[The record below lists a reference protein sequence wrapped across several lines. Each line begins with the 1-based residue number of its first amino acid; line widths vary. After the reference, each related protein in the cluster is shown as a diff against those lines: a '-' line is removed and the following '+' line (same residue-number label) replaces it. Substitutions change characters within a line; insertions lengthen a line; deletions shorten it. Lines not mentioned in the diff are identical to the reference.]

1 MSHYR
6 SLSVEEVFSDV
17 GWKAL
22 SETLLKGG
30 LVIMPSDTTYACV
43 VDASQQAAVEKLIA
57 SKARPSGKA
66 ISVFVSS
73 LKEAEKYVDISDD
86 QRITLSALLPGP
98 YTVILQSKHRVSKLL
113 EAENGTL
120 GIRVPHYDFLH
131 KVTKKYGLPLTAT
144 SANLAGKSPHYSV
157 EALLNSLSETKK
169 DMIDVIVDAGPLPHN
184 KPSTVID
191 ISGGS
196 IRYNGKDTRDYSREE
211 LRSQLN
217 VKPAV
222 LALYL
227 GIMPEIVSE
236 REVLRLSDH
245 RKVFDY
251 AQQSLIEQL
260 MISMQQTPPPSF
272 AEAAAMV
279 GEEVLHALIEMGEI
293 IQLSADVII
302 AHTIYV
308 ENVTAAL
315 STIDA
320 TGAITVAN
328 LRDQLGTSRK
338 FALALLEH
346 LDAAGVTRRQGDVRV
361 RR

>member
-1 MSHYR
+1 MSHYIT
-6 SLSVEEVFSDV
+6 LSVEEVFSDV

-43 VDASQQAAVEKLIA
+43 VDASQPAAVEKLIA
-57 SKARPSGKA
+57 FKARPSGKA

-196 IRYNGKDTRDYSREE
+196 MKVVRMGDMLADEILTSHSPEETQKIAQDIFERYADVLAEQPLVILLYGDLGSGKTEFTKGLGALLKTETIVSPTYVIYYEYTCDHPKAEYLYHFDLYRLRDTEECEHLGIEE
-211 LRSQLN
+211 LLKPKNVLCIEWSEKSESLMPLLQEKAHVVKVHLKDGPDSGRLLSIQHAQL
-217 VKPAV
+217 
-222 LALYL
+222 
-227 GIMPEIVSE
+227 
-236 REVLRLSDH
+236 
-245 RKVFDY
+245 
-251 AQQSLIEQL
+251 
-260 MISMQQTPPPSF
+260 
-272 AEAAAMV
+272 
-279 GEEVLHALIEMGEI
+279 
-293 IQLSADVII
+293 
-302 AHTIYV
+302 
-308 ENVTAAL
+308 
-315 STIDA
+315 
-320 TGAITVAN
+320 
-328 LRDQLGTSRK
+328 
-338 FALALLEH
+338 
-346 LDAAGVTRRQGDVRV
+346 
-361 RR
+361 